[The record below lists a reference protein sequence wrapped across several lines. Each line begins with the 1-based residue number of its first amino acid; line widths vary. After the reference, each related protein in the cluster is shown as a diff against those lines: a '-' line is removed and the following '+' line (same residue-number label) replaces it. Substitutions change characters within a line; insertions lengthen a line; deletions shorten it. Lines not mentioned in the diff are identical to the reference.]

1 MPSSNSSQRSKS
13 NAAGPGPSDDAR
25 NAMKAAFNA
34 LSEWRNETAGVMERN
49 SATAFKQ
56 MAAAA
61 ESMGW
66 NPEFVELTCK
76 QLQQATSMQLQ
87 IFDQVMDVWEQ
98 QMKNPGAGLS
108 IPAPPAGQQGPFD
121 SFAAAFQGMG
131 SGAQAFPGFD
141 MSNMAA
147 NPMQFWMQAAEMWQ
161 KSWQQAFS
169 AWMDMQQQ
177 AAQGKQDGPGSRRRR

>member
-1 MPSSNSSQRSKS
+1 MSSSNSSQRSRPK
-13 NAAGPGPSDDAR
+13 AAGSDPSDDAR
-25 NAMKAAFNA
+25 KAMKAAFNA
-34 LSEWRNETAGVMERN
+34 LSEWRNETASVVERN
-49 SATAFKQ
+49 SATTLKQ

-66 NPEFVELTCK
+66 NPEFIELTQK
-76 QLQQATSMQLQ
+76 QLQQATNIQLQ

-108 IPAPPAGQQGPFD
+108 MPAPSAGPQSPFD
-121 SFAAAFQGMG
+121 GFAAAFQGMG
-131 SGAQAFPGFD
+131 GAGQAFPGFD
-141 MSNMAA
+141 ISNMAA

-169 AWMDMQQQ
+169 AWMEMQQR
-177 AAQGKQDGPGSRRRR
+177 AAQGKQDGPGTRRRR